1 MKNLLVIKSSLF
13 NGQGQSSRLVESY
26 VERWQQANPNA
37 QVKVRDLAADPVP
50 HLDGDAFSAFVADG
64 SGLSETQQQALSRS
78 DALIDELEAADQVVI
93 GLPMYNFSVPSTFK
107 AWMDHVA
114 RAGVTFRYTE
124 SGPQGLL
131 KDRPLT
137 VITTRGG
144 IYRDTENDTEVGLVK
159 LFFGMLG
166 ISDVRVVYAEGLALG
181 EASAEQALSE
191 ASDEITRLAA

>member
-13 NGQGQSSRLVESY
+13 NGQGQSSRLVQSY
-26 VERWQQANPNA
+26 VERWQQANPDA
-37 QVKVRDLAADPVP
+37 VVTLRDLAAEPVP
-50 HLDGDAFSAFVADG
+50 HLDGDAFSAFVSDG
-64 SGLSETQQQALSRS
+64 GKLSGSQRQALERS
-78 DALIDELEAADQVVI
+78 DRLIEELKVADQVVI

-124 SGPQGLL
+124 NGPQGLL
-131 KDRPLT
+131 EDRPLT

-166 ISDVRVVYAEGLALG
+166 IRNVRIVYAEGLALG
-181 EASAEQALSE
+181 EQSAEQALSE
-191 ASDEITRLAA
+191 ASDEIKRLAA